1 MLLCW
6 SFLFTSI
13 VTTNDHRSILQ
24 VRMHKQMA
32 EVQGIAYSPYGEYS
46 PPAPIHPAAAYSN
59 SYEPSVAYAASS
71 YTTSAASYAA
81 AAPVSYPS
89 VQGQGYSIAQQVI

>member
-1 MLLCW
+1 MSPTL
-6 SFLFTSI
+6 SA
-13 VTTNDHRSILQ
+13 LQ